1 MRKHNINNFYAT
13 AEQKKEYIAKITSNI
28 YSDDIQ
34 FKMLLELI
42 DSLSPKDTM
51 FDTAIDLLCAKITG
65 NISQKQ
71 MNFIDNLILRGAMK
85 GLIKNVV
92 INLHPK
98 EQIVYKYSV

>member
-1 MRKHNINNFYAT
+1 MKKNDISKFYAT
-13 AEQKKEYIAKITSNI
+13 PEEKKDYIANITCNI

-42 DSLSPKDTM
+42 DALNPKEEM

-65 NISQKQ
+65 NITAKQ

-85 GLIKNVV
+85 GLIKDAA
-92 INLHPK
+92 INL
-98 EQIVYKYSV
+98 